1 MVLRDP
7 GVHPR
12 RRCEAYT
19 TSTRLR
25 VTTEELRGYVPGAV
39 LVVQRLAG
47 NRPDVTVVRPP
58 PPEAQAAAERARL
71 DPSLIPVSSQAPV
84 WETATTTRP
93 GTPRPGRGGRTL
105 VRVVNLAI
113 VAIVAALVL
122 LPAWGSRAVTNS
134 GAPTS
139 TPTT

>member
-1 MVLRDP
+1 M
-7 GVHPR
+7 
-12 RRCEAYT
+12 
-19 TSTRLR
+19 
-25 VTTEELRGYVPGAV
+25 TTEELRGYVPGAV

-47 NRPDVTVVRPP
+47 NRPDVTVVRTPA
-58 PPEAQAAAERARL
+58 PEAQ
-71 DPSLIPVSSQAPV
+71 
-84 WETATTTRP
+84 ATTTRP

-122 LPAWGSRAVTNS
+122 LPAWGSRAVTTS